1 MVSLRSTTNYP
12 LYVWQDG
19 ARQTHDSNQGKAAHE
34 VWDLNII
41 RQPANSPEVDELGWA
56 EKGLP
61 NKQVND

>member
-41 RQPANSPEVDELGWA
+41 RQPANSPEVDELG
-56 EKGLP
+56 
-61 NKQVND
+61 